1 MTLKS
6 SKYYNLP
13 TFSMSNIWRR
23 TTASSTIAASTLSI
37 VLIALLASISSL
49 NTPSFGQE
57 DNNDDD
63 DESTTLILSGRI
75 NSMLMPTM
83 ASTNNDV
90 MNNSTIMPQMMNNSS
105 TAPAPNDSAAS
116 QAMRYSMARDIAWL
130 LSGDWVLASNSNDS
144 SNSSNST
151 TFDVEFIKVSTNGT
165 MLHTHR
171 ITNFVP
177 LTNASDIAAA
187 FNSNTNATT
196 IIGKADVYF
205 NDELAWPQADTTLSI
220 MNGAVLMIDIDSV
233 DIDDH
238 FHDQPIYGTVNMLS
252 KDDGFTIT
260 LPTPRSIQEK
270 IEQELAELGVNATQA
285 QSTIE
290 SRATQVGRTFAEE
303 SMGVFN
309 NITNSI
315 RDIVVLE

>member
-1 MTLKS
+1 M
-6 SKYYNLP
+6 P
-13 TFSMSNIWRR
+13 NIRRR
-23 TTASSTIAASTLSI
+23 TRSPSTIATSTLSI
-37 VLIALLASISSL
+37 LLMGLLASISGL
-49 NTPSFGQE
+49 NIPSFSQE
-57 DNNDDD
+57 ENNENDDD
-63 DESTTLILSGRI
+63 DTTLILSGRI

-83 ASTNNDV
+83 ADTNDDV
-90 MNNSTIMPQMMNNSS
+90 MNNSTVMPQMMNNSS
-105 TAPAPNDSAAS
+105 TAPAAANDSAAS
-116 QAMRYSMARDIAWL
+116 RAMRYSMARDIAWL
-130 LSGDWVLASNSNDS
+130 LSGDWILASNSNDD
-144 SNSSNST
+144 NSNST

-187 FNSNTNATT
+187 FNSNINATT
-196 IIGKADVYF
+196 IIGKADIYF
-205 NDELAWPQADTTLSI
+205 NDELAWTQADTTLSI
-220 MNGAVLMIDIDSV
+220 MNGTVLMIDIDSE

-260 LPTPRSIQEK
+260 LPTPRSVQEK

-285 QSTIE
+285 QSAIE
-290 SRATQVGRTFAEE
+290 SRATQVGRTFAKEA
-303 SMGVFN
+303 MDVFN

-315 RDIVVLE
+315 GDIMVIE

>member
-1 MTLKS
+1 
-6 SKYYNLP
+6 
-13 TFSMSNIWRR
+13 MSNISRR
-23 TTASSTIAASTLSI
+23 TTSPSAIAVSTLSI
-37 VLIALLASISSL
+37 LLMGLLASIPSL
-49 NTPSFGQE
+49 NIPSFSQE
-57 DNNDDD
+57 EENNDDD
-63 DESTTLILSGRI
+63 TPLILSGRI

-83 ASTNNDV
+83 ADTNNDV
-90 MNNSTIMPQMMNNSS
+90 MNNSTIMPQMMNNGS
-105 TAPAPNDSAAS
+105 TAPAANDSAAS

-144 SNSSNST
+144 SNTT

-196 IIGKADVYF
+196 ITGKADVYF
-205 NDELAWPQADTTLSI
+205 NDELAWSQADTTLSI
-220 MNGAVLMIDIDSV
+220 MNGTVLMIDIDSE

-270 IEQELAELGVNATQA
+270 IEQELAELGVNTTQA
-285 QSTIE
+285 QSAIE

-303 SMGVFN
+303 AMDVFN

-315 RDIVVLE
+315 KEILWS

>member
-1 MTLKS
+1 M
-6 SKYYNLP
+6 P
-13 TFSMSNIWRR
+13 NIRRR
-23 TTASSTIAASTLSI
+23 TGSPSTIAASTLSI
-37 VLIALLASISSL
+37 LLMGLLASIYGL
-49 NTPSFGQE
+49 NIPSFSQE
-57 DNNDDD
+57 ENNENDDD
-63 DESTTLILSGRI
+63 DDDTTLILSGRI

-83 ASTNNDV
+83 ADTNNDV
-90 MNNSTIMPQMMNNSS
+90 MNNSTVMPQMMNNSS
-105 TAPAPNDSAAS
+105 TAPAAANDSAAS
-116 QAMRYSMARDIAWL
+116 RAMRYSMARDIAWL
-130 LSGDWVLASNSNDS
+130 LSGDWILASNSNDD
-144 SNSSNST
+144 NSNST

-187 FNSNTNATT
+187 FNSNINATT
-196 IIGKADVYF
+196 IIGKADIYF
-205 NDELAWPQADTTLSI
+205 NDELAWTQADTTLSI
-220 MNGAVLMIDIDSV
+220 MNGTVLMIDIDSE

-260 LPTPRSIQEK
+260 LPTPRSVQEK

-285 QSTIE
+285 QSAIE
-290 SRATQVGRTFAEE
+290 SRATQVGRTFAKEA
-303 SMGVFN
+303 MDVFN

-315 RDIVVLE
+315 GDIMVIE

>member
-1 MTLKS
+1 
-6 SKYYNLP
+6 
-13 TFSMSNIWRR
+13 MSNIRH
-23 TTASSTIAASTLSI
+23 TTRSTSTVAGRNLSI
-37 VLIALLASISSL
+37 LLMVLLAFISGL
-49 NTPSFGQE
+49 NVPSFSQQE
-57 DNNDDD
+57 NNEDDD
-63 DESTTLILSGRI
+63 DTALILSGRI

-83 ASTNNDV
+83 VDTSNDV
-90 MNNSTIMPQMMNNSS
+90 MDNSMVMPQMMNNSS
-105 TAPAPNDSAAS
+105 TAPAANDTAAS
-116 QAMRYSMARDIAWL
+116 RAMRYSMARDIAWL
-130 LSGDWVLASNSNDS
+130 LSGDWVLASNSNE
-144 SNSSNST
+144 SSNST

-205 NDELAWPQADTTLSI
+205 NDELAWSQADTTLSI
-220 MNGAVLMIDIDSV
+220 MNGTVLMIDIDSK

-252 KDDGFTIT
+252 KGDGFTIN

-270 IEQELAELGVNATQA
+270 IEQELAELGLNATQA
-285 QSTIE
+285 QSAIE
-290 SRATQVGRTFAEE
+290 TRVTQVERTFEE
-303 SMGVFN
+303 EAMNVFN

-315 RDIVVLE
+315 RDIMVRD

>member
-1 MTLKS
+1 M
-6 SKYYNLP
+6 P
-13 TFSMSNIWRR
+13 NIRRR
-23 TTASSTIAASTLSI
+23 TRSPSTIAASTLSI
-37 VLIALLASISSL
+37 LLMGLLASISGL
-49 NTPSFGQE
+49 NIPSFSQE
-57 DNNDDD
+57 ENNENDDD
-63 DESTTLILSGRI
+63 DTTLILSGRI

-83 ASTNNDV
+83 ADTNDDV
-90 MNNSTIMPQMMNNSS
+90 MNNSTVMPQMMNNSS
-105 TAPAPNDSAAS
+105 TAPAAANDSAAS
-116 QAMRYSMARDIAWL
+116 RAMRYSMARDIVWL
-130 LSGDWVLASNSNDS
+130 LSGDWILASNSND
-144 SNSSNST
+144 NSSNST

-187 FNSNTNATT
+187 FNSNINATT
-196 IIGKADVYF
+196 IIGKADIYF
-205 NDELAWPQADTTLSI
+205 NDELAWTQADTTLSI
-220 MNGAVLMIDIDSV
+220 MNGTVLMIDIDSE

-260 LPTPRSIQEK
+260 LPTPRSVQEK

-285 QSTIE
+285 QSAIE
-290 SRATQVGRTFAEE
+290 SRATQVGRTFAKEA
-303 SMGVFN
+303 MDVFN

-315 RDIVVLE
+315 GDIMVIE